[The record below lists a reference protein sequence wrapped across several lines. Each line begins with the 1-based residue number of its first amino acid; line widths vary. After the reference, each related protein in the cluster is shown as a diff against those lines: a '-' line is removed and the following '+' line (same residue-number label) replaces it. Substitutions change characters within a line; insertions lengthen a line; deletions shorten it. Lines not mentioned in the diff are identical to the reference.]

1 MHKKKVLETV
11 EVKAQILD
19 HLVIEINKSVD
30 LLKAKI
36 IDNLIKQNKLL
47 SKKVSILEVENE
59 HLYDRVY
66 DIETG
71 LYELQE

>member
-1 MHKKKVLETV
+1 M
-11 EVKAQILD
+11 KAQILD

-47 SKKVSILEVENE
+47 SKKVSILEEENE

-71 LYELQE
+71 LYELQESTT